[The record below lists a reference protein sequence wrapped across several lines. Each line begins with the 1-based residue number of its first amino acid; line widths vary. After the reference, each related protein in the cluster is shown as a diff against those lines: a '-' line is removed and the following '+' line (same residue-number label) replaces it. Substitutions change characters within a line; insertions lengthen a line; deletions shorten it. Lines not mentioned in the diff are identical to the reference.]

1 MNSLSPSL
9 SHSVSLFLPLLPLD
23 FMCHDGGATS
33 LGYSRS
39 RQRLICGGK
48 RGEVCI
54 FDIRQYS
61 LLQVRQIH
69 GSSVNCI
76 AVNDID
82 GYFVTGAADG
92 EIKVSVLH

>member
-1 MNSLSPSL
+1 
-9 SHSVSLFLPLLPLD
+9 
-23 FMCHDGGATS
+23 MCHDGGATS

-39 RQRLICGGK
+39 RQRLICGGRK
-48 RGEVCI
+48 GEVCI

-61 LLQVRQIH
+61 LLQLLQVH
-69 GSSVNCI
+69 SSSVNCI

-92 EIKVSVLH
+92 EIKVQQLSIASLLHCYSSS

>member
-1 MNSLSPSL
+1 MLQYVLAVPYYATNIDLCT
-9 SHSVSLFLPLLPLD
+9 D

-33 LGYSRS
+33 LGFSRS
-39 RQRLICGGK
+39 RQRLICGGR

-54 FDIRQYS
+54 FDMRQYS
-61 LLQVRQIH
+61 LLQLLQVH
-69 GSSVNCI
+69 SSSVNCI

-92 EIKVSVLH
+92 EIKV

>member
-1 MNSLSPSL
+1 MPTL
-9 SHSVSLFLPLLPLD
+9 HVE

-39 RQRLICGGK
+39 RQRLFCGGR

-54 FDIRQYS
+54 FDIRQFS
-61 LLQVRQIH
+61 LLQCLPIH
-69 GSSVNCI
+69 SSSVNCI
-76 AVNDID
+76 AMNDID

-92 EIKVSVLH
+92 EIKVYMEASISAS